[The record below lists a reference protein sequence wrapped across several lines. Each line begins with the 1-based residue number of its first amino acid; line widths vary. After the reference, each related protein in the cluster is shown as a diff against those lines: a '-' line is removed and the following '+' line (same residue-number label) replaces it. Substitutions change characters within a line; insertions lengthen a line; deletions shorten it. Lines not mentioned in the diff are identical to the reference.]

1 MKTKGKE
8 KKRTDKAKA
17 EWLGYEN
24 FDELMNTER
33 EV

>member
-17 EWLGYEN
+17 ETIDRKN
-24 FDELMNTER
+24 RRANKR
-33 EV
+33 